1 MKCLKLP
8 LTYVLNFFLFLFIFS
23 AEIFALVLSKGKL
36 IKIAERELKKIDKH
50 LYLKGIIF
58 YGDSIR
64 LNDKGYI
71 FEVSKE
77 NNSYF
82 LDILEATTLRRIKRI
97 PLKVERLIRVPVA
110 VRDIKAGEIIAES
123 DIRWTQKPFQG
134 PLRNFPSP
142 VGKVAKVPIKEGTEI
157 KPSMVTTKKIAPGKR
172 VKIIFVKGP
181 LTIETYGKLLDY
193 AKVGGKV
200 RVKRGKKIFF
210 GRLKDENTVIVK
222 LY

>member
-1 MKCLKLP
+1 MKCLGLP
-8 LTYVLNFFLFLFIFS
+8 PTCVLNFLLILFIFS
-23 AEIFALVLSKGKL
+23 SEVSALTISKSEL
-36 IKIAERELKKIDKH
+36 TKIAKRELKRIDKH

-64 LNDKGYI
+64 LGDKAYL

-82 LDILEATTLRRIKRI
+82 LDILEATTLRRVKRI
-97 PLKVERLIRVPVA
+97 PLKVERLIKVPVA
-110 VRDIKAGEIIAES
+110 VRDIKAGEVITER
-123 DIRWTQKPFQG
+123 DIRWVLKPSQG
-134 PLRNFPSP
+134 SLKNFPSP
-142 VGKVAKVPIKEGTEI
+142 VGKVAKIPIKEGTEI
-157 KPSMVTTKKIAPGKR
+157 KPSMVETKKIAPGKR
-172 VKIIFVKGP
+172 VKIIFVRGL

-193 AKVGGKV
+193 GTIGGKV

-210 GRLKDENTVIVK
+210 GRLKDENTVIVN